1 MYFIEAAFW
10 RLVGLPYVAE
20 GEVERFQHP
29 PVHIGL
35 FGQRSALAVSP
46 QTPERHLTPLSTR
59 HSTVYMLSNGATPQW
74 RYRKEFRASPHPHTR
89 ARGLLA
95 AGAPKSMC
103 KAQCTWR

>member
-46 QTPERHLTPLSTR
+46 HASVTGHPAPPHDTRQCICFPTAPLPSGGTEKNSVHL
-59 HSTVYMLSNGATPQW
+59 
-74 RYRKEFRASPHPHTR
+74 HTR
-89 ARGLLA
+89 IPGHEDF
-95 AGAPKSMC
+95 
-103 KAQCTWR
+103 

>member
-46 QTPERHLTPLSTR
+46 HASVTGHQLLHTTLDS
-59 HSTVYMLSNGATPQW
+59 VYAFSNGATP
-74 RYRKEFRASPHPHTR
+74 
-89 ARGLLA
+89 
-95 AGAPKSMC
+95 
-103 KAQCTWR
+103 